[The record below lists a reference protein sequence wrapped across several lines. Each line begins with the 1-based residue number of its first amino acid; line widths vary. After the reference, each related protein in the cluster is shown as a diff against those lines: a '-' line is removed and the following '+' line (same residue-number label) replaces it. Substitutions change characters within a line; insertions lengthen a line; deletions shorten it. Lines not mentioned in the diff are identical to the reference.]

1 MSLVGRNDPC
11 SCGSGRKA
19 KNCCQ
24 SSKGASGGASNTP
37 MILLP
42 AMEGLRAQD
51 VHVGQ
56 AVLIA
61 QDRQQHGDLAGA
73 EKIYRLILAV
83 DPNHGDAIFFLGV
96 LQHQMGNSR
105 QAFTLLR
112 LAIEKHPK
120 VYKYHLNFG
129 IICDE
134 VSALEESIKAYRC
147 AIAIDPQ
154 PTAWGNLGKALKQ
167 FGELD
172 EAAEC
177 CKKCIQLQDHFQN
190 AIPYNNLG
198 TVYQQ
203 QGKLKEAVESFAM
216 AISIDP
222 RDALAESNYLYTL
235 NFLAQPDFQKIFN
248 AHKNFGARYDR
259 PMAPRQAPVAAD
271 STRKI
276 RVGYVSAD
284 FRQHSVAH
292 FIEPILAAH
301 DQSKFELYC
310 YYNHSIIDE
319 RTKHMKGL
327 VPNWR
332 LIFKRPDADVAEL
345 IRRDGIDI
353 LVDLAG
359 HTSHNNLPLFGLK
372 PAPVQVS
379 WIGYPNTTGLSTM
392 DYRITDA
399 LVDPP
404 GVADGFHT
412 EKLWRL
418 PECFS
423 CFEAPAQSPDVGPLP
438 ALTNSRITFGSF
450 NNFAKTTPQVIEV
463 WARLLLRVSNSR
475 LVLKNKSMEAKYVHS
490 FIFSHFAKH
499 GVGPERIQL
508 MIPDE
513 EQYNHLEHYNAIDI
527 ALDPFPYNGTTT
539 TFESLWMGVP
549 LVVLSGCNHVSRVG
563 VSQMSNLGLP
573 EFIARDTSDY
583 VNIAVNLANDL
594 PRLTTLRA
602 GLRERLKK
610 SPLMNVSR
618 FTKNLE
624 EAYQAMWKTYLGTQT
639 T

>member
-1 MSLVGRNDPC
+1 MFLWQRAQGQKLLPKFQRCERCRDQCANDFAARHGRLARRRSAC
-11 SCGSGRKA
+11 
-19 KNCCQ
+19 
-24 SSKGASGGASNTP
+24 GASRVDCAGSTT
-37 MILLP
+37 
-42 AMEGLRAQD
+42 
-51 VHVGQ
+51 
-56 AVLIA
+56 
-61 QDRQQHGDLAGA
+61 GA

-203 QGKLKEAVESFAM
+203 QGKLKEAVESFAI

-235 NFLAQPDFQKIFN
+235 NFLAQPNFQNIFN

-549 LVVLSGCNHVSRVG
+549 LIVLSGSNHVSRVG

-583 VNIAVNLANDL
+583 VNIAVTLANDL
-594 PRLTTLRA
+594 PRLTALRA

-610 SPLMNVSR
+610 SPLMNVPR

>member
-1 MSLVGRNDPC
+1 
-11 SCGSGRKA
+11 
-19 KNCCQ
+19 
-24 SSKGASGGASNTP
+24 

-42 AMEGLRAQD
+42 AMEGLRAEE

-177 CKKCIQLQDHFQN
+177 CKKCIQLHNHFQN

-198 TVYQQ
+198 TIYQQ

-319 RTKHMKGL
+319 HTKHMKGL

-332 LIFKRPDADVAEL
+332 LIYKRPDADVAEL

-549 LVVLSGCNHVSRVG
+549 LIVLSGSNHVSRVG

-583 VNIAVNLANDL
+583 VNIAVTLANDL
-594 PRLTTLRA
+594 PRLTALRA

-610 SPLMNVSR
+610 SPLMNVPR